1 MYFLLQKVI
10 LPNID
15 LCTEEQLY
23 FRTQGGKYNYT
34 SRNLLVPRHKVA
46 YFDTFFNAFSI
57 KKWKK
62 YTTLTSLFL
71 RVNIIGRGTITVRH
85 KENGVIRVLK
95 QIDFKSSCNISDEI
109 EIDISKINFG
119 YIYVEWQSDEDSVLN
134 GFELLTK
141 DHVSKSSMALV
152 ITTYNRKEAV
162 TKTINRINKTLLTQ
176 SEFKDR
182 FKLIVV
188 NNGEAI
194 NHPSGNG
201 IIVINNENLGG
212 SGGFMRGLIEAGKI
226 NDVKHVI
233 FMDDDGSCE
242 IESICRTHAFLL
254 MAKDKNTVVTGC
266 MLFEDNPAII
276 HESGA
281 IWHRD
286 FLHYPDKHYLDARE
300 IDSLDTFD
308 NERKIGYGGWW
319 FFAFNINAIEYY
331 SFPFF
336 VRGDD
341 LLFGYMH
348 KKHNIVTLNGVASW
362 QMDFE
367 RKISVLNSYLNFRTV
382 AVPALISKR
391 KFAALL
397 LSVFFVR
404 EVFLASFSCRYELAR
419 AMIMSYN
426 DCLSGREFWED
437 NVEFNVEGIDIVNG
451 CVDYPCSGK
460 EKAIYKFFR
469 CITLNGH
476 LIPAFFL
483 IKKPIVVD
491 YRHYHPTK
499 FSFRRITIYHL
510 NIENGKLLKLT
521 HSKMEFFK
529 VIINGLFTAV
539 KNFYRFKSAK
549 KEMKNSLPYLTSKLF
564 WYKKFNKK
572 YEDKY

>member
-1 MYFLLQKVI
+1 
-10 LPNID
+10 
-15 LCTEEQLY
+15 
-23 FRTQGGKYNYT
+23 
-34 SRNLLVPRHKVA
+34 
-46 YFDTFFNAFSI
+46 
-57 KKWKK
+57 
-62 YTTLTSLFL
+62 
-71 RVNIIGRGTITVRH
+71 
-85 KENGVIRVLK
+85 
-95 QIDFKSSCNISDEI
+95 
-109 EIDISKINFG
+109 
-119 YIYVEWQSDEDSVLN
+119 
-134 GFELLTK
+134 
-141 DHVSKSSMALV
+141 
-152 ITTYNRKEAV
+152 
-162 TKTINRINKTLLTQ
+162 
-176 SEFKDR
+176 
-182 FKLIVV
+182 
-188 NNGEAI
+188 
-194 NHPSGNG
+194 
-201 IIVINNENLGG
+201 
-212 SGGFMRGLIEAGKI
+212 
-226 NDVKHVI
+226 
-233 FMDDDGSCE
+233 
-242 IESICRTHAFLL
+242 
-254 MAKDKNTVVTGC
+254 
-266 MLFEDNPAII
+266 
-276 HESGA
+276 
-281 IWHRD
+281 
-286 FLHYPDKHYLDARE
+286 
-300 IDSLDTFD
+300 
-308 NERKIGYGGWW
+308 
-319 FFAFNINAIEYY
+319 
-331 SFPFF
+331 
-336 VRGDD
+336 
-341 LLFGYMH
+341 
-348 KKHNIVTLNGVASW
+348 
-362 QMDFE
+362 

-437 NVEFNVEGIDIVNG
+437 NVDLLEIRKRINAITHNEKFNVEGIDIVNG

-572 YEDKY
+572 SEDKY

>member
-134 GFELLTK
+134 GFEFLTK

-286 FLHYPDKHYLDARE
+286 
-300 IDSLDTFD
+300 
-308 NERKIGYGGWW
+308 
-319 FFAFNINAIEYY
+319 Y

-437 NVEFNVEGIDIVNG
+437 NVDLLEIRKRINAITHNEKFNVEGIDIVNG

-572 YEDKY
+572 SEDKY

>member
-1 MYFLLQKVI
+1 M
-10 LPNID
+10 
-15 LCTEEQLY
+15 
-23 FRTQGGKYNYT
+23 
-34 SRNLLVPRHKVA
+34 
-46 YFDTFFNAFSI
+46 
-57 KKWKK
+57 
-62 YTTLTSLFL
+62 
-71 RVNIIGRGTITVRH
+71 
-85 KENGVIRVLK
+85 
-95 QIDFKSSCNISDEI
+95 
-109 EIDISKINFG
+109 
-119 YIYVEWQSDEDSVLN
+119 
-134 GFELLTK
+134 
-141 DHVSKSSMALV
+141 
-152 ITTYNRKEAV
+152 
-162 TKTINRINKTLLTQ
+162 
-176 SEFKDR
+176 
-182 FKLIVV
+182 IVV

-437 NVEFNVEGIDIVNG
+437 NVDLLEIRKRINAITHNEKFNVEGIDIVNG

-483 IKKPIVVD
+483 IKKPILVD

-510 NIENGKLLKLT
+510 NIENSKLLKLT

-572 YEDKY
+572 SEDKY

>member
-134 GFELLTK
+134 GFEFLTK

-308 NERKIGYGGWW
+308 NERKIGYGGWR

-437 NVEFNVEGIDIVNG
+437 NVDLLEIRKRINAITHNEKFNVEGIDIVNG

-510 NIENGKLLKLT
+510 NIENGKLLKLPT
-521 HSKMEFFK
+521 QKWSFLKLLLTVCLRQSKIF
-529 VIINGLFTAV
+529 IGL
-539 KNFYRFKSAK
+539 NLQK
-549 KEMKNSLPYLTSKLF
+549 KR
-564 WYKKFNKK
+564 
-572 YEDKY
+572 